1 MILFMHLITHM
12 YKLFQKIFRYMILQ
26 YIEFTLYVE
35 IEKLMK
41 YASQSLIHIHDLVV
55 YYTFSSMLLYLMKHT
70 LDVENRCILKGIK
83 TCVTH
88 AFAVCALTYSFFFI
102 FSCIIIII

>member
-1 MILFMHLITHM
+1 
-12 YKLFQKIFRYMILQ
+12 
-26 YIEFTLYVE
+26 
-35 IEKLMK
+35 MK

-88 AFAVCALTYSFFFI
+88 AFAVCALTYSFFFHLFMYNNNNI
-102 FSCIIIII
+102 MLTYVCYIYIHKTKRMKE